1 MSTNTLILL
10 CFGVAAALAI
20 AIFLTR
26 ELLRRPR
33 TVHCDD
39 GPRRTIDMR
48 DFATKYSA
56 YSIELEASVADKA
69 KASAKFTP
77 MQLQQISESLQSA
90 NEFRKYVVAGYN
102 ACAISKAQYAQY
114 EPRFLTL
121 DALARQI
128 NVFLSQPALEEFERA
143 QLNSLV
149 NQYVELCSKL
159 GA

>member
-1 MSTNTLILL
+1 
-10 CFGVAAALAI
+10 
-20 AIFLTR
+20 
-26 ELLRRPR
+26 
-33 TVHCDD
+33 
-39 GPRRTIDMR
+39 MR